1 MRKILISLLVSLSL
15 VVIPAVS
22 QAATA
27 TPKSAKRAGNEQ
39 QVLVLLNEIRQQH
52 GLGALTASTP
62 LRNAARFHSAD
73 MLQNGY
79 FEHDS
84 QNEAWDA
91 RVSRYLKS
99 SLIGENIAWG
109 SGSYGTPE
117 GIVSQWMH
125 SPPHRAIIL
134 TAGLHRVGL
143 GIATGSFDSTPGAV
157 MVTADFAA

>member
-22 QAATA
+22 QAATRN
-27 TPKSAKRAGNEQ
+27 AKRAGNEQ

-52 GLGALTASTP
+52 GLSTLTASTP
-62 LRNAARFHSAD
+62 LRNAARFHSDD

-84 QNEAWDA
+84 QNQTWDV

-99 SLIGENIAWG
+99 ALVGENIAWG

-143 GIATGSFDSTPGAV
+143 GIATGTFESTPGAV

>member
-22 QAATA
+22 QAAT
-27 TPKSAKRAGNEQ
+27 KNAKRAGNEQ
-39 QVLVLLNEIRQQH
+39 QVLVLLNEIRLQH
-52 GLGALTASTP
+52 GLSALAASTP
-62 LRNAARFHSAD
+62 LHNAARFHSAD

-84 QNEAWDA
+84 QNQAWDV

-99 SLIGENIAWG
+99 TLLGENIAWG

-143 GIATGSFDSTPGAV
+143 GIATGTFDSTPGAV

>member
-1 MRKILISLLVSLSL
+1 MLLTLLVSLSL

-22 QAATA
+22 QAAT
-27 TPKSAKRAGNEQ
+27 KSAKRAGSEQ

-52 GLGALTASTP
+52 GLSAFTASTQ

-73 MLQNGY
+73 MLQKGY

-91 RVSRYLKS
+91 RVSRYIKAPL
-99 SLIGENIAWG
+99 LGEDIAWG

-125 SPPHRAIIL
+125 SPTHRAIIL

-143 GIATGSFDSTPGAV
+143 GVATGTFDGTPGAV